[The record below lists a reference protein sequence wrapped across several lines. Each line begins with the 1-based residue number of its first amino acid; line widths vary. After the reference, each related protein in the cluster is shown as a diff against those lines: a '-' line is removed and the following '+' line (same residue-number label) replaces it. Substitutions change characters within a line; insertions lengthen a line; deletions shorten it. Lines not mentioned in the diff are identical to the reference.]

1 MNGIDLGAISL
12 FEGLDQRQLELVRPL
27 FTQREFPREATVI
40 AEGEPGHE
48 MFVLISGKVRVVKA
62 MVLPG
67 VDLSQLGGKDPRKVL
82 ATLTGET
89 HPFFGEMSLVSDS
102 PRSATVETV
111 EPCTFLVT
119 SRRQFLD
126 LTARE
131 PELGCK
137 LLTALGARLAGLV
150 RTANTE
156 LIKLTTALALVL
168 SERR

>member
-12 FEGLDQRQLELVRPL
+12 FEGLDQRELELIRPI
-27 FTQREFPREATVI
+27 FTRREYPPEAKVI
-40 AEGEPGHE
+40 EEGEPGQE
-48 MFVLISGKVRVVKA
+48 MFILISGKVRVVKA

-67 VDLSQLGGKDPRKVL
+67 VDLSLLGGKDPRKVL
-82 ATLTGET
+82 ATLTGEN
-89 HPFFGEMSLVSDS
+89 HPFFGEMGLVSDS

-119 SRRQFLD
+119 GRRQFLG
-126 LTARE
+126 LTAGE

-137 LLTALGARLAGLV
+137 LLTALSARLADLV